1 MSPLLNKVNLF
12 LNYLFICL
20 FIYLFVVN
28 PAKIQETREV
38 KDSIY
43 LQYGG
48 EGLSMYLMGNL
59 FRRARGQGGEDTVGS
74 WDLLYNVN
82 NSIRDGRPNERQ
94 LHFL

>member
-1 MSPLLNKVNLF
+1 
-12 LNYLFICL
+12 
-20 FIYLFVVN
+20 
-28 PAKIQETREV
+28 
-38 KDSIY
+38 
-43 LQYGG
+43 
-48 EGLSMYLMGNL
+48 MYLMGNL